1 MPAEFETLDP
11 RVVIKLSQTLANRVG
26 ERFPARGL
34 TNAAVELARN
44 AAHISDEARSLAYQ
58 NRFLQIVSGILFI
71 AGVGAVLY
79 IVTIIPWTRFT
90 VGENTEIFQAL
101 QGIDA
106 GIHIIVLTALAMLF
120 FVNWELRAKRR
131 RALEGLQGL
140 RGYAHVVDM
149 HQLNKDPA
157 ALAANLP
164 RTRSSPERDLS
175 PQELLRYLDY
185 CSELLSVISKFAA
198 LYSQYSRDRVVIET
212 VNDVEQLSSM
222 LSAKIWQKIMIIHSG
237 LTVSGQSPATASSPA
252 YAPAE

>member
-1 MPAEFETLDP
+1 
-11 RVVIKLSQTLANRVG
+11 
-26 ERFPARGL
+26 
-34 TNAAVELARN
+34 
-44 AAHISDEARSLAYQ
+44 
-58 NRFLQIVSGILFI
+58 
-71 AGVGAVLY
+71 
-79 IVTIIPWTRFT
+79 
-90 VGENTEIFQAL
+90 
-101 QGIDA
+101 
-106 GIHIIVLTALAMLF
+106 
-120 FVNWELRAKRR
+120 
-131 RALEGLQGL
+131 LEGLQGL